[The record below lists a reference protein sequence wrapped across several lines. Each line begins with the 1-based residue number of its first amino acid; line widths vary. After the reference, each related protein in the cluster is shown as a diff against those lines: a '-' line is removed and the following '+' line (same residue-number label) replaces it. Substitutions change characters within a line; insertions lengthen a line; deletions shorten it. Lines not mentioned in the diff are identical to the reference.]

1 MGYLTHD
8 PNLNKAHGQH
18 LGPAHDLV
26 YLFSAKRTKEGRPVP
41 KAKKAKAKKTNL
53 FPSFHP

>member
-18 LGPAHDLV
+18 LGPAHELV
-26 YLFSAKRTKEGRPVP
+26 YLFLAKRMKQGRPVHKAKKE
-41 KAKKAKAKKTNL
+41 KAKKADL

>member
-8 PNLNKAHGQH
+8 PNLTEAHGQR

-26 YLFSAKRTKEGRPVP
+26 YLFSAKRTKEGRPAG
-41 KAKKAKAKKTNL
+41 KAKKEKAKKPNL

>member
-8 PNLNKAHGQH
+8 PNLNKAHEQH
-18 LGPAHDLV
+18 LGPAHELV
-26 YLFSAKRTKEGRPVP
+26 YLFSAKRMKQGRPVH
-41 KAKKAKAKKTNL
+41 KAKKAKAKKADL

>member
-1 MGYLTHD
+1 MGYFTHD
-8 PNLNKAHGQH
+8 PNLKKVHGQD

-26 YLFSAKRTKEGRPVP
+26 YLFSAKRLKEGRPVP
-41 KAKKAKAKKTNL
+41 KAKKVKAEKADL